1 MYGILNFQ
9 SMETGVRG
17 EAMVLAQRLVPVEAR
32 SDDVAVTTPPQRM
45 VETHALDR
53 PLVQPPVTRT
63 TVQVRNS
70 IFTQYLALHK
80 FQT

>member
-32 SDDVAVTTPPQRM
+32 SDDVAVTTPPLPM
-45 VETHALDR
+45 EETPVLDR
-53 PLVQPPVTRT
+53 PLVQHPVTHT
-63 TVQVRNS
+63 TVQVCA
-70 IFTQYLALHK
+70 I
-80 FQT
+80 